1 MAPPPEGE
9 GCAQLPTTPFGRGP
23 WNLGTLEGLGGVN
36 NRAKQQ
42 ANCACPTAISSHNQQ
57 APSRQTVAPSSSTN
71 ALEPTGPASATSTFA
86 PCALQP
92 PRFSPLTRHAYDCA
106 CDPSPVQDRLHP
118 NPSSPKTST
127 PSHNFRIPPTT
138 ALIII
143 TLPSTATRQHPP
155 QNKTQSYRVQGS
167 KSPNQRCPPA
177 PNDQQKNKHNH
188 NGRWKGQV
196 LGRQEL
202 WWEDVGHRRAQ
213 EAAEPLCPCWSPGKN
228 IYMPSAF
235 CITSS
240 SPSSTSSIPSHAI
253 RLVRRLPI
261 LHAMPR
267 LDPSRPTRPL
277 SALELI
283 QHRLCTANKNKS
295 EIPSRRSNISSA
307 HTRRAHTALC
317 THR

>member
-1 MAPPPEGE
+1 MTTSELLELHIRLEWVRRSGAAGTDTDHHRPSPTEKVKSQGNKRGEARGVAPPPEGE

-127 PSHNFRIPPTT
+127 PSHNFRIPPHHSSYHHHTT
-138 ALIII
+138 INSN
-143 TLPSTATRQHPP
+143 T
-155 QNKTQSYRVQGS
+155 
-167 KSPNQRCPPA
+167 PA
-177 PNDQQKNKHNH
+177 PTAKQ
-188 NGRWKGQV
+188 
-196 LGRQEL
+196 
-202 WWEDVGHRRAQ
+202 
-213 EAAEPLCPCWSPGKN
+213 
-228 IYMPSAF
+228 
-235 CITSS
+235 
-240 SPSSTSSIPSHAI
+240 
-253 RLVRRLPI
+253 
-261 LHAMPR
+261 
-267 LDPSRPTRPL
+267 DPVISRPRFQISQPTL
-277 SALELI
+277 SA
-283 QHRLCTANKNKS
+283 CSK
-295 EIPSRRSNISSA
+295 RS
-307 HTRRAHTALC
+307 TKKQT
-317 THR
+317 